1 MVCFSS
7 KFVLE
12 GKRED
17 RLHCHNVLT
26 ASAATSLFFMN
37 RGIVAD
43 SKLPV
48 MGCRDTTDEAQSPRN
63 TALALVTLDPTAKWI
78 LISHHQG
85 PQCGQVTGNMAWCLR
100 RWHEG
105 EASRAGNWES

>member
-43 SKLPV
+43 
-48 MGCRDTTDEAQSPRN
+48 
-63 TALALVTLDPTAKWI
+63 
-78 LISHHQG
+78 
-85 PQCGQVTGNMAWCLR
+85 
-100 RWHEG
+100 
-105 EASRAGNWES
+105 